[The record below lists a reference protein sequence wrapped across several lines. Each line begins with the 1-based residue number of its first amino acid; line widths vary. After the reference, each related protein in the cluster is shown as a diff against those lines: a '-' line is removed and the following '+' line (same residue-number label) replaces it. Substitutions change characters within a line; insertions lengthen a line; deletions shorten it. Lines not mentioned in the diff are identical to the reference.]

1 MQSGNLDTAYMYKY
15 VVIGDSG
22 CGKTNIVTRFSTNEF
37 YEASRP
43 TIGVDFFQKDL
54 TIPWKD
60 GKKDEVRIQIWDS
73 AGQERF
79 RGVVST
85 HYKRAAGILLVYD
98 ITNQSSFLSLEKW
111 LQEIQAQSEP
121 DVEIILIGNKKDLA
135 SDRQVKFEEALDF
148 ANKHR
153 LKFFETSAK
162 ENKDRN
168 IDLMFEELTK
178 LVHAKEKKR
187 EAESEVGSKNA
198 NNDGKSIDLDMK
210 RKKKKQE
217 SSDCC

>member
-1 MQSGNLDTAYMYKY
+1 M
-15 VVIGDSG
+15 
-22 CGKTNIVTRFSTNEF
+22 
-37 YEASRP
+37 
-43 TIGVDFFQKDL
+43 
-54 TIPWKD
+54 
-60 GKKDEVRIQIWDS
+60 
-73 AGQERF
+73 
-79 RGVVST
+79 
-85 HYKRAAGILLVYD
+85 YD

-178 LVHAKEKKR
+178 FVHAKEKKR

-198 NNDGKSIDLDMK
+198 NIDGKSIDLDMK

>member
-178 LVHAKEKKR
+178 FVHAKEKKR

-198 NNDGKSIDLDMK
+198 NIDGKSIDLDMK